1 MDEIKKQFGDIY
13 DENIDNIYRFIYIK
27 VNSRDLAEDLTAETF
42 TKAWKAYKSSYRKK
56 KTIDNPKAFCYRT
69 ARNLVT
75 DYYRK
80 KGRVSTVS
88 LESVQLADTG
98 LGIEE
103 KAMINS
109 DIDYIMKNISS
120 IKDEYQDVIIW
131 RYLDE
136 LTVTEISD
144 LLNKSEDATRVTIH
158 RAISSLR
165 KALES

>member
-1 MDEIKKQFGDIY
+1 
-13 DENIDNIYRFIYIK
+13 
-27 VNSRDLAEDLTAETF
+27 
-42 TKAWKAYKSSYRKK
+42 
-56 KTIDNPKAFCYRT
+56 
-69 ARNLVT
+69 
-75 DYYRK
+75 
-80 KGRVSTVS
+80 
-88 LESVQLADTG
+88 
-98 LGIEE
+98 
-103 KAMINS
+103 MINS